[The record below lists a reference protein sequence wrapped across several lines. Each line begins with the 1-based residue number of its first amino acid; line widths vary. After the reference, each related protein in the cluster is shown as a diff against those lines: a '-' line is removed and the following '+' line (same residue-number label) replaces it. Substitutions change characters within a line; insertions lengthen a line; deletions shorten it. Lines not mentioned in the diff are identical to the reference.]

1 MMPNETIN
9 IVEEGIIFEELEI
22 EEVEEL
28 VAPAVLFV
36 G

>member
-1 MMPNETIN
+1 MMRNEMN
-9 IVEEGIIFEELEI
+9 IVEEGVILDELQI

-28 VAPAVLFV
+28 VAPAVLVV